1 MWDTILILVLF
12 ILTCVAWMNYKKNKL
27 EPFSSGNTPK
37 DLATKIKS
45 MNTEIS
51 DLLNTT
57 TYRSSYEDMIL
68 EVETWADNSMLN
80 ILAQGKIGVDTVDKS
95 IDSIR
100 MFNDLHTFKKN
111 LNDTMAVLDKS
122 T

>member
-1 MWDTILILVLF
+1 MWNNILILILF
-12 ILTCVAWMNYKKNKL
+12 ILTCVAWMNYTKYKL
-27 EPFSSGNTPK
+27 EPFTSGNTPK
-37 DLATKIKS
+37 DLAAKIKN
-45 MNTEIS
+45 MNTEIA
-51 DLLNTT
+51 DILNTT

-68 EVETWADNSMLN
+68 EVETWAENNMLN
-80 ILAQGKIGVDTVDKS
+80 LLAQGKIGVDTVDKS